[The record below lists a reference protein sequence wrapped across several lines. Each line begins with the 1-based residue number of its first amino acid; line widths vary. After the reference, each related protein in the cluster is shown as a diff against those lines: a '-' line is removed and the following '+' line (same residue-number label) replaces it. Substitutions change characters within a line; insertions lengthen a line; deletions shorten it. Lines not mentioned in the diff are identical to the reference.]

1 MTRAEL
7 VDFVCE
13 KVGKTDA
20 YAKARCGKFLAVRYA
35 MLWNVQL
42 WADSLGMVTFNANAN
57 PVIMPW
63 QFDRVV
69 EIRSGGVRLNVT
81 DQSTLFAYDP
91 AIFEAT
97 GAPMQ
102 FVVEALSGTQV
113 APASTQLAIVSS
125 SNTDNGKGIFIRG
138 IRDDGIFVDETLQL
152 TGNTDQYSA
161 HKYKWIDLISFASTV
176 TGQVSVWEWLSASG
190 TKGNLL
196 LVLRP
201 GETNRLHEVVRL
213 VQTPAE
219 FPYELSVLAKRRPNR
234 LVNDE
239 DATLIPTIDNV
250 LLAYTE
256 GDMYEWLRQ
265 LDKAARKKQEAAMLD
280 LPVTYNALRS
290 QRASKPR
297 LLPTFYDGG
306 VSSLD

>member
-7 VDFVCE
+7 VDFVCR
-13 KVGKTDA
+13 KVGKSDSF
-20 YAKARCGKFLAVRYA
+20 ARETCGRFLAARYS

-42 WADSLGMVTFNANAN
+42 WADSLGMVTFEANAN

-81 DQSTLFAYDP
+81 EQSTLFVYDP

-97 GAPMQ
+97 GVPMQ
-102 FVVEALSGTQV
+102 FVVEAPSGTQI
-113 APASTQLAIVSS
+113 APASTELAIVSS
-125 SNTDNGKGIFIRG
+125 NNTDNGKGIYIRG

-152 TGNTDQYSA
+152 TGNTDQYSV

-219 FPYELSVLAKRRPNR
+219 FPYELNVLAKRRPNR

-250 LLAYTE
+250 LIAYTE
-256 GDMYEWLRQ
+256 GDMLEWLRHS
-265 LDKAARKKQEAAMLD
+265 DKAAAKKQEALALD
-280 LPVTYNALRS
+280 LPVTYNALRN

-297 LLPTFYDGG
+297 LMPTFYDVG